1 MNAPSVGSGTAATE
15 PLGRSVL
22 VTGAADGIG
31 LGIARR
37 FAAAGDRVAMLDVH
51 EDKLER
57 AAEAARQAGGVV
69 LPLRADVC
77 DGASVE
83 AAVDEAERRHGR
95 LDVAISNAGVYPNT
109 TVLEMDEA
117 EWDRVLDTNL
127 KGTFLV
133 CRAAARRMVQA
144 GGGGKICAIA
154 SGAHRSARVGAAH
167 YCASKA
173 GLVLFA
179 QVLALE
185 LAEHK
190 INVNVV
196 SPGFVDVGERPA
208 VSARYR
214 ETITKGIPWGRTGT
228 PEDIAR
234 AVLFVCSDEADFVT
248 GAVLSVDG
256 GSSAGR
262 FYLPRSD

>member
-1 MNAPSVGSGTAATE
+1 MSAGRTR
-15 PLGRSVL
+15 RSVL

-31 LGIARR
+31 LGIATA
-37 FAAAGDRVAMLDVH
+37 FAEGGDRVAMLDL
-51 EDKLER
+51 DRAKLER
-57 AAEAARQAGGVV
+57 AAQGLSTAEPVRAAGGAV
-69 LPLRADVC
+69 LALPVDVR
-77 DGASVE
+77 DAGSVE
-83 AAVDEAERRHGR
+83 AAVEEATRRHGG
-95 LDVAISNAGVYPNT
+95 LDVAVSNAGVYPNRP
-109 TVLEMDEA
+109 VLEMDEA

-133 CRAAARRMVQA
+133 CRAAARRMVAQ

-173 GLVLFA
+173 GLVLFT

-185 LAEHK
+185 LAEHR

-196 SPGFVDVGERPA
+196 SPGFVDVGDRPG

-214 ETITKGIPWGRTGT
+214 ETITSAIPLGRSGT
-228 PEDIAR
+228 PLDIAA
-234 AVLFVCSDEADFVT
+234 AVRWVCSEDAAFMT
-248 GAVLSVDG
+248 GAIVPVDG

-262 FYLPRSD
+262 FFLPRSD